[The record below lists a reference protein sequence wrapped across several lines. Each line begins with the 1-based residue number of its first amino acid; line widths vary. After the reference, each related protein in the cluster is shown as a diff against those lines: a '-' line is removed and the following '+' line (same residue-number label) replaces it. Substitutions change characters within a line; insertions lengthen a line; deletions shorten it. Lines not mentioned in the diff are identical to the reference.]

1 MRVDHMN
8 KTATAASTALPAGS
22 SLILFVAYVLV
33 VALFRRS
40 GLFDITY
47 HAIVLVLMGFAV
59 AGHTPFQ
66 EIATAM
72 LATMLIAT
80 VVSYLFSEGP
90 RDQRALSPRKFR
102 ARAPILKHGA
112 SPVAAGK

>member
-1 MRVDHMN
+1 MRN
-8 KTATAASTALPAGS
+8 TSAAASTALPAGS
-22 SLILFVAYVLV
+22 SLVLFLAYVLI

-40 GLFDITY
+40 GMFDIAY
-47 HAIVLVLMGFAV
+47 HVIVLVLMGFAV

-90 RDQRALSPRKFR
+90 RDARGRGDHKFR
-102 ARAPILKHGA
+102 GPALAFNKRAGQTAPIR
-112 SPVAAGK
+112 

>member
-1 MRVDHMN
+1 MRN
-8 KTATAASTALPAGS
+8 TTAATAASSALPAGS
-22 SLILFVAYVLV
+22 SLGLFLAYVLV

-40 GLFDITY
+40 GMFDIAY
-47 HAIVLVLMGFAV
+47 HVIVLVLMGFAI

-90 RDQRALSPRKFR
+90 RDAR
-102 ARAPILKHGA
+102 ARSERKYR
-112 SPVAAGK
+112 SPAVAYNKRTGQTMPLR